1 MCVFFG
7 GGGGVNGGLLKVEKR
22 KKPHASHVIQQ
33 KLVVGVANQFLDKEY
48 RRLGKKEEEE
58 EEEEGSRFYN
68 ILKFTFEKLTSSWE
82 WHG

>member
-1 MCVFFG
+1 MCVCL
-7 GGGGVNGGLLKVEKR
+7 GGGGVGFNGGLLKVEKR

-58 EEEEGSRFYN
+58 EEGSRFYN